1 MFPKVGLLEETK
13 GGGKE
18 EENNR
23 VNNTEIHHSCVG
35 TRHKE
40 TLKTVEQYRVR
51 ERVRKSGGGS

>member
-40 TLKTVEQYRVR
+40 TH
-51 ERVRKSGGGS
+51 